1 MICMHAYVYMY
12 IVYIVYMHIG
22 TFLKAMMRVYVYE
35 YRRCI
40 LYDIYMHIYIC
51 VYVYR
56 HVRAGGDSLTIE
68 CVLSL

>member
-35 YRRCI
+35 YRHCI
-40 LYDIYMHIYIC
+40 LYDVYMHTYMCIC
-51 VYVYR
+51 IQAR
-56 HVRAGGDSLTIE
+56 SCRR
-68 CVLSL
+68 